1 MWKQYVL
8 SEVFELSN
16 SYCHI
21 LIPLSLGKN
30 MADSG
35 TNDDSLPVAADSSSN
50 QATDGDGNTGRV
62 KQVVVTTVNTIVDK
76 ACVQEDVYAKTN
88 YHIKQSQE
96 YIPSRKLNFFITFR
110 GFICFMTTVL
120 CIQLMVLVL
129 ATIIL
134 GAAQTTF
141 SSSLTCFTMSLG
153 IIIILIPTFMVYCQ
167 HIHVVCWTVRLVLS
181 QPVAKSSESAA
192 EHVEIAVTDLKGAYL
207 SAHKRG
213 IGLISQTSGMIK
225 FQMLSLEAAKQIR
238 WARVISIVL
247 AVITFLVSI
256 WVSVVGVIS
265 IAQII
270 ITAQLV

>member
-1 MWKQYVL
+1 MFCLKCLNLATVIVIN
-8 SEVFELSN
+8 E
-16 SYCHI
+16 
-21 LIPLSLGKN
+21 LIPLPLDKD
-30 MADSG
+30 MANSE
-35 TNDDSLPVAADSSSN
+35 TNDDSLPAAANSSSN
-50 QATDGDGNTGRV
+50 EDTAGDGNTSRV
-62 KQVVVTTVNTIVDK
+62 KQVVVTTVNTIVQR
-76 ACVQEDVYAKTN
+76 ACVQDDVYVKTN
-88 YHIKQSQE
+88 YYIKQSEE
-96 YIPSRKLNFFITFR
+96 YIPSKKLDFFITFR

-153 IIIILIPTFMVYCQ
+153 VTITLIPTFMVYCQ

-181 QPVAKSSESAA
+181 QPVGESSETTD
-192 EHVEIAVTDLKGAYL
+192 EHVEIAVTNLKGVYL

-225 FQMLSLEAAKQIR
+225 FQTLDLGAAKQIR
-238 WARVISIVL
+238 WARIISIVL
-247 AVITFLVSI
+247 AVITMLVSI
-256 WVSVVGVIS
+256 WVSVVGIIS
-265 IAQII
+265 VAQII